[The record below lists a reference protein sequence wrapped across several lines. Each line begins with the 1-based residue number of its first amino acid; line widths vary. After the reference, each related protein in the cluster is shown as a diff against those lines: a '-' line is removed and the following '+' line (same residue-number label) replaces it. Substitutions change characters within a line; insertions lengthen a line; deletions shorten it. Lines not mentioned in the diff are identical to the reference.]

1 MLGEI
6 YNPLDKR
13 SLGQSVANALLKRP
27 TESLG
32 KLEEFA
38 GAGIY
43 AIYYV
48 GDFVLYETI
57 TQANS
62 NSLFKQPI
70 YVGKAVPAGARKGGF
85 GLGANPGKVLF
96 RRLNEHAESIRLT
109 KNLRLG
115 DFYCRYLVTDDIWI
129 PLAEAILIDLF
140 NPVWNKLLDGFGNH
154 DPGKGRYEQQRA
166 PWDTIHPGRAWAEK
180 VKPGKDQRQLRALL
194 ADFFKGK
201 PVATI
206 PTEEAVTEENLDQ

>member
-1 MLGEI
+1 MPGEI

-13 SLGQSVANALLKRP
+13 SLGQSVANALLDRP
-27 TESLG
+27 TESLRE
-32 KLEEFA
+32 LEAFD

-48 GDFVLYETI
+48 GGFPAYRPI
-57 TQANS
+57 TLANS
-62 NSLFKQPI
+62 TGQFKQPI

-96 RRLNEHAESIRLT
+96 RRLNEHAESIRAT
-109 KNLRLG
+109 KNLKLD
-115 DFYCRYLVTDDIWI
+115 DFHCRYLVTDDIWI
-129 PLAEAILIDLF
+129 PLAEAMLIDLF
-140 NPVWNKLLDGFGNH
+140 NPVWNKLIDGFGNH

-166 PWDTIHPGRAWAEK
+166 PWDTLHPGRAWAEK
-180 VKPGKDQRQLRALL
+180 VKPGKVQKQLLALA

-206 PTEEAVTEENLDQ
+206 ATEEAVTEEES